1 MDKQVAETTEATTT
15 AETSVDTT
23 VAASTE
29 ISTDTSTTTDTT
41 STSFLSE
48 ANREHPSAAK
58 FKDADGL
65 FKSYTEMESMMGKK
79 GIIPPN
85 KEDEADVA
93 RYRAE
98 MGIPDSA
105 DKYELN
111 APTEFTEKHGYN
123 QDFMRNTALK
133 WGLTE
138 EQATGV
144 EADYL
149 ADASNNIDRNA
160 AAQKEATGKATQE
173 LSSEWGEDFSS
184 KMQMADRVIDNFS
197 SGDEAFASE
206 MKDAIKANPKLAKM
220 FAEQGSQFAE
230 HRISN
235 FDTPQDVASRDAAK
249 IERSEI
255 MSADKK
261 THPYWSD
268 RNSVA
273 HQEAIDRMTVLNK
286 MIGDKG

>member
-1 MDKQVAETTEATTT
+1 MDEQVAEATEATST
-15 AETSVDTT
+15 AEVSADKT

-29 ISTDTSTTTDTT
+29 VSTDASTTTDTT
-41 STSFLSE
+41 PTSFLSE

-79 GIIPPN
+79 GIIQPN

-111 APTEFTEKHGYN
+111 EPTEFTEKHGYN
-123 QDFMRNTALK
+123 QDFMRNTALEF
-133 WGLTE
+133 GLE
-138 EQATGV
+138 NWQAKGV
-144 EADYL
+144 EARYL
-149 ADASNNIDRNA
+149 EDAANNIARNEA
-160 AAQKEATGKATQE
+160 AKKEAIGKAEQE
-173 LSSEWGEDFSS
+173 SRSKEGEDYEANT
-184 KMQMADRVIDNFS
+184 QMAERVIDNFS
-197 SGDEAFASE
+197 DGDEEFAKE
-206 MKDAIKANPKLAKM
+206 MKDAMKANPKLRSM
-220 FAEQGSQFAE
+220 FAKQGGQFAE
-230 HRISN
+230 HRIGD

-268 RNSVA
+268 KDSVA

>member
-1 MDKQVAETTEATTT
+1 MDEQVAETTETTST
-15 AETSVDTT
+15 AETPVDKT

-29 ISTDTSTTTDTT
+29 VSTDTSTTTETAP
-41 STSFLSE
+41 TSFLSE

-65 FKSYTEMESMMGKK
+65 FKSYTEMESMVGRK
-79 GIIPPN
+79 GIIQPN

-111 APTEFTEKHGYN
+111 EPTEFTEKHGYN

-138 EQATGV
+138 EQAKGV

-149 ADASNNIDRNA
+149 ADASSNIDRQA
-160 AAQKEATGKATQE
+160 AAQKDATGKATQE
-173 LSSEWGEDFSS
+173 LSSEWGEDFGA
-184 KMQMADRVIDNFS
+184 KMQMAERVIDNFS
-197 SGDEAFASE
+197 NGDEAFANE

-230 HRISN
+230 HRIGN
-235 FDTPQDVASRDAAK
+235 FETPQDVASIDAART
-249 IERSEI
+249 ERSEI

-261 THPYWSD
+261 AHPYWSD
-268 RNSVA
+268 KDPVA
-273 HQEAIDRMTVLNK
+273 HQEAIARMEVLNK
-286 MIGDKG
+286 MIGTRG